1 MSYLNWNLDTED
13 GIDAYD
19 PLGDIII
26 LGDRG
31 KLEEKSTYLDAFFE
45 ALIQGSQ
52 RFKKGKIVEI
62 DTLVEPD
69 DLVFDYTDKNLVIY
83 YGKQKALILDTNQFV
98 QDVYDAVKTLIET
111 LDKAATEAK
120 EEFPKLKILRNF
132 VEEKKEIT
140 FRRMSKQQH

>member
-26 LGDRG
+26 IGDRG

-69 DLVFDYTDKNLVIY
+69 DLVFDYTDNNLVIY

-132 VEEKKEIT
+132 VEKEKEIT